1 MPSKQP
7 LIRDTARRLRREQT
21 EWEHNLWTRL
31 RRRQLKGIKF
41 RRQHPIGPFF
51 ADFFCP
57 EAKLVIEID
66 GSQHAD
72 ELARDESRTEFL
84 RDAGYE
90 VLRFWNHEIRSEID
104 TVVQRIG
111 DALKNRTQ
119 HETEEFRMC
128 GASDNRAAQMSL
140 TLTLSPLGA
149 REPD

>member
-1 MPSKQP
+1 MPSMQP

-31 RRRQLKGIKF
+31 RRRQLKGFKF

-84 RDAGYE
+84 RDAGYD

-104 TVVQRIG
+104 AVVQRIG
-111 DALKNRTQ
+111 DALEKSRT
-119 HETEEFRMC
+119 TRGR
-128 GASDNRAAQMSL
+128 GA
-140 TLTLSPLGA
+140 
-149 REPD
+149 

>member
-31 RRRQLKGIKF
+31 RRRQLKGFKF

-57 EAKLVIEID
+57 EAKLLIEID

-72 ELARDESRTEFL
+72 ELALDKNRTEFL
-84 RDAGYE
+84 RDAGYS
-90 VLRFWNHEIRSEID
+90 VLRFWNHEIGAEID
-104 TVVQRIG
+104 TVMQRIA
-111 DALKNRTQ
+111 DALEQSRTTR
-119 HETEEFRMC
+119 E
-128 GASDNRAAQMSL
+128 GRA
-140 TLTLSPLGA
+140 
-149 REPD
+149 

>member
-31 RRRQLKGIKF
+31 RRRQLKGFKF

-57 EAKLVIEID
+57 EAKLVVEID

-72 ELARDESRTEFL
+72 ELALDKNRTEFL
-84 RDAGYE
+84 RDAGYR

-104 TVVQRIG
+104 AVVQRIC
-111 DALKNRTQ
+111 DALEK
-119 HETEEFRMC
+119 
-128 GASDNRAAQMSL
+128 SL
-140 TLTLSPLGA
+140 TTRGRGA
-149 REPD
+149 

>member
-31 RRRQLKGIKF
+31 RRRQLKGFKF

-72 ELARDESRTEFL
+72 ELALDKNRTEFL
-84 RDAGYE
+84 RDAGYS
-90 VLRFWNHEIRSEID
+90 VLRFWNHEIRAEID
-104 TVVQRIG
+104 AVMQRIAN
-111 DALKNRTQ
+111 AL
-119 HETEEFRMC
+119 E
-128 GASDNRAAQMSL
+128 ASRITREGRA
-140 TLTLSPLGA
+140 
-149 REPD
+149 

>member
-31 RRRQLKGIKF
+31 RRRQLKGFKF

-72 ELARDESRTEFL
+72 ELALDKNRTEFL
-84 RDAGYE
+84 RDAGYR

-104 TVVQRIG
+104 AVVQRIC
-111 DALKNRTQ
+111 DALEK
-119 HETEEFRMC
+119 
-128 GASDNRAAQMSL
+128 SL
-140 TLTLSPLGA
+140 TTRGRGA
-149 REPD
+149 

>member
-31 RRRQLKGIKF
+31 RRRQLKGFKF

-72 ELARDESRTEFL
+72 ELARDESRNGFL
-84 RDAGYE
+84 RDAGYR
-90 VLRFWNHEIRSEID
+90 VLRFWNHEIRAEID
-104 TVVQRIG
+104 AVMQRIA
-111 DALKNRTQ
+111 DALEKSRT
-119 HETEEFRMC
+119 TR
-128 GASDNRAAQMSL
+128 GR
-140 TLTLSPLGA
+140 GV
-149 REPD
+149 

>member
-31 RRRQLKGIKF
+31 RRRQLKGFKF

-72 ELARDESRTEFL
+72 ELALDKNRTEFL
-84 RDAGYE
+84 RDAGYR
-90 VLRFWNHEIRSEID
+90 VLRFWNHEIRAEID
-104 TVVQRIG
+104 TVMQRIA
-111 DALKNRTQ
+111 DALEQSRITR
-119 HETEEFRMC
+119 E
-128 GASDNRAAQMSL
+128 GRA
-140 TLTLSPLGA
+140 
-149 REPD
+149 

>member
-31 RRRQLKGIKF
+31 RRRQLNGFKF

-57 EAKLVIEID
+57 EAKLVVEID

-72 ELARDESRTEFL
+72 ELALDKNRTEFL
-84 RDAGYE
+84 RDAGYR
-90 VLRFWNHEIRSEID
+90 VLRFWNHEIRAEID
-104 TVVQRIG
+104 AVVQRIG
-111 DALKNRTQ
+111 DALENRAQ
-119 HETEEFRMC
+119 PEGEEPRIC

-140 TLTLSPLGA
+140 TLTLSPRGT